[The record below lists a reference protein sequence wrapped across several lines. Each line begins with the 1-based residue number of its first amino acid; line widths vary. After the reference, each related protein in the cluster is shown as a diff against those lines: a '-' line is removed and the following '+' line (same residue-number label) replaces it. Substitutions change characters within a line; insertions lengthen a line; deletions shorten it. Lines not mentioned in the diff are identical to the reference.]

1 MLPVKKTLII
11 IGSILG
17 GLLLLCCGGGA
28 LLLYFAPDNAYAQPA
43 DVCTTSSV
51 AALSAFGTAGDQR
64 SDPVTAFG
72 RTFGSCVRSFDAEGT
87 KVTLT
92 IVVDVTDGDDDA
104 KAHWDS
110 ARALANAA
118 VRAGATVEDVSG
130 SWDHAFG
137 YSNQDTY
144 ELDLCDSNLY
154 LSLNVTGLPAGTA
167 RAALVALAKDL
178 AKALEKADSSGHD
191 WDD

>member
-1 MLPVKKTLII
+1 MAWVKKTLVI

-28 LLLYFAPDNAYAQPA
+28 VLLYLAPDNAYAQPA

-51 AALSAFGTAGDQR
+51 ASLSAFGTAGDQR
-64 SDPVTAFG
+64 SKPVTAFG
-72 RTFGSCVRSFDAEGT
+72 RTFGSCVRSFDSGGT
-87 KVTLT
+87 RVTLT

-110 ARALANAA
+110 ARAFAA
-118 VRAGATVEDVSG
+118 AAGAGANPEDVSG

-137 YSNQDTY
+137 YAGQDTY

-154 LSLNVTGLPAGTA
+154 LSLNVVGMPAGTA
-167 RAALVALAKDL
+167 RAALVALAGEL
-178 AKALEKADSSGHD
+178 AKALEKADSSGYD